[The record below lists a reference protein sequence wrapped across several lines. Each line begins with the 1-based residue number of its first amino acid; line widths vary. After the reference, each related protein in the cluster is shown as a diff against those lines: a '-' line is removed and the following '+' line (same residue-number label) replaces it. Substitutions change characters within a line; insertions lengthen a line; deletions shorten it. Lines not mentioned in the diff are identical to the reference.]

1 MAAKVDVKKCTGC
14 GTCVDI
20 CPAQAIKIEKEK
32 AVINDD
38 CVECGVCVNAVSYTH
53 LTLPT
58 ILRV

>member
-1 MAAKVDVKKCTGC
+1 MSAKVDVKKCTGC

-38 CVECGVCVNAVSYTH
+38 CVECGACINECPQGAISI
-53 LTLPT
+53 P
-58 ILRV
+58 RR